1 MMYQP
6 VQRLSPMLALVSV
19 LVIASSVA
27 GATTGPRTV
36 VEQAT
41 QQVLNTL
48 ENNAERIKNDPE
60 AVQALVAEIVLPRF
74 DFELMSRFVLG
85 RHWRDASPDQREA
98 FTHAFRDLLVRT
110 YARALDDYSGED
122 VRIPPQRIADDT
134 ERVSVQTEIIQ
145 VDGPVIPVN
154 YALFFRDEQWKVFD
168 VTIEGVSLV
177 QNYRAQFGDIARAD
191 GLDALI
197 ERVRTGTPGA
207 LE

>member
-1 MMYQP
+1 MHKP
-6 VQRLSPMLALVSV
+6 SQRLSLLIV
-19 LVIASSVA
+19 LVCVLVVTSSVVS
-27 GATTGPRTV
+27 ATIGPRTV

-48 ENNAERIKNDPE
+48 DNNAERIKNDPE

-85 RHWRDASPDQREA
+85 RHWRDASPTQREA
-98 FTHAFRDLLVRT
+98 FTQAFRDLLVRT
-110 YARALDDYSGED
+110 YARALDDYRGED
-122 VRIPPQRIADDT
+122 VRIPPQRIPDDSD
-134 ERVSVQTEIIQ
+134 RVSVQTEILQ

-197 ERVRTGTPGA
+197 ERVQTGTPGA

>member
-1 MMYQP
+1 MISKP
-6 VQRLSPMLALVSV
+6 IHRLSLSLALVLL
-19 LVIASSVA
+19 LV
-27 GATTGPRTV
+27 ATTSAVGTSVGPRTV

-41 QQVLNTL
+41 QQVLNML
-48 ENNAERIKNDPE
+48 ENNAERIQNDPE

-85 RHWRDASPDQREA
+85 RHWRDASPDQRQA
-98 FTHAFRDLLVRT
+98 FTQAFRDLLVRT

-122 VRIPPQRIADDT
+122 VRIPPQRIPDDT
-134 ERVSVQTEIIQ
+134 DRVSVQTEIIQ

-154 YALFFRDEQWKVFD
+154 YALFFRDAQWKVFD

-197 ERVRTGTPGA
+197 DRVRTGAPGE

>member
-1 MMYQP
+1 MHKP
-6 VQRLSPMLALVSV
+6 SQRLSLLIV
-19 LVIASSVA
+19 LVCVLVVASSVVS
-27 GATTGPRTV
+27 ATIGPRTV

-48 ENNAERIKNDPE
+48 DNNAERIKNDPE

-85 RHWRDASPDQREA
+85 RHWRDASPTQREA
-98 FTHAFRDLLVRT
+98 FTQAFRDLLVRT
-110 YARALDDYSGED
+110 YARALDDYRGED
-122 VRIPPQRIADDT
+122 VRIPPQRIPDDSD
-134 ERVSVQTEIIQ
+134 RVSVQTEILQ

-197 ERVRTGTPGA
+197 ERVQTGTPGA

>member
-1 MMYQP
+1 MHKP
-6 VQRLSPMLALVSV
+6 SQRLSLLIV
-19 LVIASSVA
+19 LVCVLVVTSSVVS
-27 GATTGPRTV
+27 ATIGPRTV

-48 ENNAERIKNDPE
+48 DNNAERIKNDPE

-85 RHWRDASPDQREA
+85 RHWRDASPTQREA
-98 FTHAFRDLLVRT
+98 FTQAFRDLLVRT

-122 VRIPPQRIADDT
+122 VRIPPQRIPDDSD
-134 ERVSVQTEIIQ
+134 RVSVQTEILQ

-197 ERVRTGTPGA
+197 ERVQTGTPGA